1 MVCIKV
7 IIVDLSGQGRDSKT
21 SFSPNSRLNS
31 LTNYHSLVNQLI
43 TWINLDKRI
52 PETRWFFPKH
62 EPSKF
67 TPSNAAFVL
76 YFEFTEQILGLH
88 HVIRV
93 LLQKPVMDY
102 NFMIIINCMNT
113 IRLTSIIT
121 LKKTFMNN
129 YKDC

>member
-7 IIVDLSGQGRDSKT
+7 IIVDLSGQERDSKT

-67 TPSNAAFVL
+67 TPSNAAFIL

-102 NFMIIINCMNT
+102 QIYDNNLLYEHYLINLSYN
-113 IRLTSIIT
+113 
-121 LKKTFMNN
+121 
-129 YKDC
+129 